1 MLTRILLLVAFQIGV
16 AEASSADL
24 TAADIAQ
31 IKIICRA
38 LSRAEGAPSKSDA
51 ILKRL
56 SPYVRDTRTL
66 SEVHEICADRCSVLV
81 ALRDNADIYFSYPDD
96 PNARIDTVVFHHRG
110 KTIFS
115 IGSDGKR

>member
-1 MLTRILLLVAFQIGV
+1 MLTRILLLIALQIGV
-16 AEASSADL
+16 AQASVSEL

-38 LSRAEGAPSKSDA
+38 LARTEAAPSKSDV

-66 SEVHEICADRCSVLV
+66 SEVHEVCGDRCSVLV
-81 ALRDNADIYFSYPDD
+81 ALRGNADIYFSYPDD
-96 PNARIDTVVFHHRG
+96 PKARIDTVVFHHRG